1 MKDKIKTFVLRLVFS
16 RLGPTVT
23 SAVSVATGFLL
34 GWIVSGTSAIGFHLD
49 ATQQTTV
56 SLGISQTIYWLIT
69 ELVNKYAGE
78 YAAALQKAIG
88 GIAVDRWIGPDT
100 VAAAQANAQIAAESA
115 NPSTGEPPTEIYEG
129 KPVATLKV
137 TPKPKNK
144 SSKAGR
150 KMLKL

>member
-1 MKDKIKTFVLRLVFS
+1 MKEKLKTFALKLVFS
-16 RLGPTVT
+16 RLGPTIT
-23 SAVSVATGFLL
+23 SAVSIATGFLL
-34 GWIVSGTSAIGFHLD
+34 GWIVSGTSSLGFHLD

-88 GIAVDRWIGPDT
+88 GIPVDRWIGPET
-100 VAAAQANAQIAAESA
+100 VKAAEAVAQTAASS
-115 NPSTGEPPTEIYEG
+115 PSTGEVYEG
-129 KPVATLKV
+129 KPVAKLKA
-137 TPKPKNK
+137 TPKPKTK